1 MWGPGTSQI
10 AANLERA
17 EAAHEHAMESGR
29 FFAMIFADA
38 LVCRHLVELLRGDHP
53 EALAL
58 QGTEVGTVWNRIRN
72 ERTLLAMR
80 AFFETREL
88 RLRNAMA
95 LQGMDESVPPSP
107 AESAPQPDTAD
118 ES

>member
-17 EAAHEHAMESGR
+17 EAAREHAVESGR
-29 FFAMIFADA
+29 FFSMIFADA

-95 LQGMDESVPPSP
+95 SHARDEPVPPSP
-107 AESAPQPDTAD
+107 GESSSQD